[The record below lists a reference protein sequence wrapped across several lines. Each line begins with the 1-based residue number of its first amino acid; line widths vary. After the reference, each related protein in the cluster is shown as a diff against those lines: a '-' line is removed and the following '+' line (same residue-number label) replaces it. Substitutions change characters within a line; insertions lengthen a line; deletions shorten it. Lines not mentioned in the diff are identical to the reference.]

1 MEDLAGKIYRSES
14 RRNIVS
20 FTDRVKGTDTLDDYI
35 NDNVDR
41 FSSQMRREDALRTAA
56 VQSNDSG
63 TEPGENLIVALTEY
77 VTDGEKTGY
86 DSSDQSVSAPGNPEH
101 DSTNIVDSAR
111 EMIAT
116 KGTSELKEVLSN
128 VGENRVDDDMYV
140 TNVSSDDDSTASV
153 TVGDRRVE
161 VFPIDE
167 AILADARKG
176 AGEKKSRIRAE
187 IDRLKEDSEPIAAP
201 SRKNTHPRVVKKVTV
216 SAASRVPNNTE
227 IMRMEGEITGI
238 EKFIADIGGA
248 RSYGSDGDDEAT
260 TNGPDETDVFSV
272 IPGANKSR
280 RVLSSVDAPNPIDDD
295 AHAWKRVP
303 FWDFRRHVKKGDL
316 KALVLGGKYTMDQVK
331 ILVRAANLAAI
342 FSRAPSSEEQIKM
355 LTDMV
360 ERKESPSITP
370 TDMDVFFASEW
381 AGAERAGNMGN
392 AGTGSVTGTP
402 VRLGWKNF
410 VDCHSSVKMAISDD
424 IPAAVANNLMRSTT
438 DKKTGEKN
446 YSTMRRVAFYAKK
459 SLTHIDK
466 LIILA
471 NRTKAIFVKYTWDNL
486 NPSGASISD
495 TCDLTRYPN
504 SIHDGSLY
512 PENDEL
518 DNDDYSV
525 TTIDAQLP
533 APPTKTNVGPS
544 PPPVPHS
551 GSVESPKNSN
561 DVLPSIFSSA
571 PEPVRSVFSKG
582 PISSKRKN
590 MTGGR
595 TAKAPKSPKK
605 GGFLKGILKKISA
618 CGCDMNKDNKNNK
631 NNKNK
636 SMRQKVK
643 KFTVRKRKSVAGRR
657 TTYKKKIPVGGKKI
671 NPRRRVRFT
680 VKTRK

>member
-1 MEDLAGKIYRSES
+1 MEALAGKIYRSES

-370 TDMDVFFASEW
+370 TEMDVFFASEW
-381 AGAERAGNMGN
+381 TGVERVGN
-392 AGTGSVTGTP
+392 AGSGSVTGTP

-424 IPAAVANNLMRSTT
+424 IPAVVADNLMRSTT

-459 SLTHIDK
+459 SLSHIDK

-471 NRTKAIFVKYTWDNL
+471 NRTKAIFVKYTWDIM

-495 TCDLTRYPN
+495 TCDLTRYPK

-525 TTIDAQLP
+525 TTVDAQLP
-533 APPTKTNVGPS
+533 VPPTGTIVGPS

-551 GSVESPKNSN
+551 ESVESVESSSHPNLPKMRSRAYSRPHPNRFGRYFRKGRL
-561 DVLPSIFSSA
+561 VLS
-571 PEPVRSVFSKG
+571 VR
-582 PISSKRKN
+582 I
-590 MTGGR
+590 
-595 TAKAPKSPKK
+595 
-605 GGFLKGILKKISA
+605 
-618 CGCDMNKDNKNNK
+618 
-631 NNKNK
+631 
-636 SMRQKVK
+636 
-643 KFTVRKRKSVAGRR
+643 
-657 TTYKKKIPVGGKKI
+657 
-671 NPRRRVRFT
+671 
-680 VKTRK
+680 

>member
-370 TDMDVFFASEW
+370 TEMDVFFASEW
-381 AGAERAGNMGN
+381 TGVERVGN
-392 AGTGSVTGTP
+392 AGSGSVTGTP

-424 IPAAVANNLMRSTT
+424 IPAVVADNLMRSTT

-459 SLTHIDK
+459 SLSHIDK

-471 NRTKAIFVKYTWDNL
+471 NRTKAIFVKYTWDIM

-495 TCDLTRYPN
+495 TCDLTRYPK

-525 TTIDAQLP
+525 TTVDAQLP
-533 APPTKTNVGPS
+533 VPPTGTIVGPS

-551 GSVESPKNSN
+551 ESVESVESVEPPKPSK
-561 DVLPSIFSSA
+561 DALPSIFSSA

-582 PISSKRKN
+582 SISSKRKN

-595 TAKAPKSPKK
+595 TAKAPKSPKN
-605 GGFLKGILKKISA
+605 GGFLKGILKKIST
-618 CGCDMNKDNKNNK
+618 CGCDKNNK

-636 SMRQKVK
+636 SRRQKVR
-643 KFTVRKRKSVAGRR
+643 KFTVRKRKNVVGRR
-657 TTYKKKIPVGGKKI
+657 TTYRKKIPVGGKKI
-671 NPRRRVRFT
+671 NRRTRVRFT